1 MTFGRLITAM
11 VTPFKPD
18 LSIDWAAVDRLVDHL
33 IAHGSE
39 GIVVAGTT
47 GESPTLSHEEK
58 LALFERVKARANGRA
73 QVIAG
78 TGTNDTA
85 TTIALTKEAEAI
97 GVDGVMLVVPYY
109 NRPSQRGLFEHFR
122 AVAKE
127 TRLPIML
134 YNIPSRTGQNMTAE
148 TVIALSEIENIAAVK
163 EASGDLVQMATIIE
177 RTRPDFQVLSGDD
190 KMLLPLLAVGGDGV
204 VSVAGHIVGDALKE
218 LMDAFSSGDHA
229 RAAAIH
235 RRYLPL
241 FEELFFTASPAP
253 VKAALAM
260 LGVPVGGLRLP
271 LVPLDDQE
279 QAHLKR
285 ILVSVLGAEAVERAV

>member
-109 NRPSQRGLFEHFR
+109 SRPSQRGLFEHFR

-241 FEELFFTASPAP
+241 FEGLFFTASPAP